1 MLARSD
7 GRRTRAA
14 GHRLLPYPAPSL
26 HAVEVPAEGTLHS
39 KVVHLVA
46 QELSPAQRTLT
57 VGVLGA
63 GTVGSQVIRLLTEQ
77 ADDFAARSGARLEI
91 TGVAVRD
98 VDAPRDASVPRNLL
112 TDGAT
117 AVATGNDLV
126 IELIGGIE
134 PARTLILAAFKAG
147 ASVIT
152 GNKALIAAHGPELYA
167 AAAAAGTDF
176 YYEAAVAGAIPVVYA
191 LRESMAGDR
200 VTSVLG
206 IVNGTTN
213 YILDEMST
221 KGLSFET
228 ALATAQELGYAEA
241 DPTADVDGL
250 DAAAKAAIIASLA
263 FHTRVGLD
271 DVSVEGIR
279 AITADDIR
287 EAHASG
293 CELKL
298 LAIAQRRDDEH
309 AQGVSVRVH
318 PALVPS
324 DHPLASVHGAYN
336 AVLVEAESAGRLMF
350 YGQGAGG
357 APTASAVLSDV
368 VAAAAHR
375 VHGGQAPRESSYASL
390 PVLGPEAAVTRY
402 QIQLRSDDSVGS
414 LAAMA
419 SVFAENEVSINSV
432 RQSAYVT
439 SDGSHD
445 QAVVTFVTH
454 PAPVFHLDA
463 AVEGLRDSDRVAEVV
478 SIQRVEGE

>member
-1 MLARSD
+1 MTEQPQPTFPPP
-7 GRRTRAA
+7 GAA
-14 GHRLLPYPAPSL
+14 PVLR
-26 HAVEVPAEGTLHS
+26 
-39 KVVHLVA
+39 
-46 QELSPAQRTLT
+46 
-57 VGVLGA
+57 VGVLGS
-63 GTVGSQVIRLLTEQ
+63 GTVGTQVVRLLLEQ
-77 ADDFAARSGARLEI
+77 ADDFAARSGARMEI
-91 TGVAVRD
+91 TGIAVRNL
-98 VDAPRDASVPRNLL
+98 DAPRDPAVPRELL
-112 TDGAT
+112 TDDAT

-126 IELIGGIE
+126 VELIGGIE

-152 GNKALIAAHGPELYA
+152 GNKALIAAHGPELYD

-176 YYEAAVAGAIPVVYA
+176 YYEAAVAGAVPVVYA

-221 KGLSFET
+221 KGLSFDEV
-228 ALATAQELGYAEA
+228 LATAQALGYAEA

-263 FHTRVGLD
+263 FHTRVGLS
-271 DVSVEGIR
+271 DVQVEGIR
-279 AITADDIR
+279 SVTADDIR

-298 LAIAQRRDDEH
+298 LAIAQRREDEH
-309 AQGVSVRVH
+309 AHGVSVRVH
-318 PALVPS
+318 PALVPN

-336 AVLVEAESAGRLMF
+336 AVLVEGESAGRLMF

-375 VHGGQAPRESSYASL
+375 VHGGQAPRESSYAHL

-402 QIQLRSDDSVGS
+402 QIQLRADDAVGS

-419 SVFAENEVSINSV
+419 SVFAENGVSINSV

-439 SDGSHD
+439 ADGSED

-463 AVEGLRDSDRVAEVV
+463 AVEGLRSSDRVAEVV

>member
-1 MLARSD
+1 M
-7 GRRTRAA
+7 
-14 GHRLLPYPAPSL
+14 
-26 HAVEVPAEGTLHS
+26 
-39 KVVHLVA
+39 A
-46 QELSPAQRTLT
+46 QDLSPAQRTLT

-98 VDAPRDASVPRNLL
+98 VNAPRDFAVPQDLL
-112 TDGAT
+112 TDDAT

-152 GNKALIAAHGPELYA
+152 GNKALIAAHGPELYT

-250 DAAAKAAIIASLA
+250 DAAAKAAIIASLG

-279 AITADDIR
+279 KVTADDIR

-318 PALVPS
+318 PALVPN

-402 QIQLRSDDSVGS
+402 QIQLRSDDAVGS